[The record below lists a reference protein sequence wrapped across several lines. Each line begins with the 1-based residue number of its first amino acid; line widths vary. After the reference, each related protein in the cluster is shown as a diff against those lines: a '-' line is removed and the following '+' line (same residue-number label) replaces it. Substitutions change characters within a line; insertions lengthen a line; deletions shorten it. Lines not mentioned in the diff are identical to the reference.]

1 MRTTI
6 LMLLVLTVALS
17 LVTASLVGKVAY
29 GVDSSSAIP
38 GMISEEQ
45 QQSTQT
51 IQNSSNNSLLTYEN
65 QNPN

>member
-6 LMLLVLTVALS
+6 LVLLVLTVALS

-45 QQSTQT
+45 QQQQSTQT
-51 IQNSSNNSLLTYEN
+51 IQNSSNNKSLNL
-65 QNPN
+65 